1 MILGAG
7 KVTPGGQSG
16 PLGNNWARWY
26 ALEQCFGWMSLA
38 SLQRLVPAF
47 TSPFSPLLF
56 PAPPV
61 CEVVHSFLKGMR
73 QVQK

>member
-26 ALEQCFGWMSLA
+26 DLEQWFGWMSLA
-38 SLQRLVPAF
+38 SLQRLVHAF
-47 TSPFSPLLF
+47 TTPFSS
-56 PAPPV
+56 APV
-61 CEVVHSFLKGMR
+61 SCAHLCVKWFIHFSKE
-73 QVQK
+73 